1 MAYSD
6 ATDALQQLL
15 QLRSNGGSITSF
27 ARRVSTITNGLPYY
41 FVEVTSQNG
50 SRYAIQAYGDKA
62 TKLYYEVMTITG
74 NLPMLGSSTK
84 NVI

>member
-1 MAYSD
+1 MAYSY

-27 ARRVSTITNGLPYY
+27 ARRVSTIANGLPYY

-50 SRYAIQAYGDKA
+50 SQYTIQAYGDKA
-62 TKLYYEVMTITG
+62 TKLYDEVMKITG
-74 NLPMLGSSTK
+74 NLPILGGRTK
-84 NVI
+84 KM

>member
-27 ARRVSTITNGLPYY
+27 ARRVSTIANGLPYY

-50 SRYAIQAYGDKA
+50 SQYAIQAYGDKA
-62 TKLYYEVMTITG
+62 TKLYDEVMKITG
-74 NLPMLGSSTK
+74 NLPILGGRTK
-84 NVI
+84 KM

>member
-1 MAYSD
+1 MAYSY

-15 QLRSNGGSITSF
+15 QLRSNGASITSF
-27 ARRVSTITNGLPYY
+27 ARRVSTIANGLPYY

-62 TKLYYEVMTITG
+62 TKLYDEVMKITG
-74 NLPMLGSSTK
+74 NLPILGGRTK
-84 NVI
+84 KM

>member
-1 MAYSD
+1 MAYSY

-27 ARRVSTITNGLPYY
+27 ARRVSTIANGLPYY

-50 SRYAIQAYGDKA
+50 SQYAIQAYGDKA
-62 TKLYYEVMTITG
+62 TRLYDEVMKITG
-74 NLPMLGSSTK
+74 NLPILGGRTK
-84 NVI
+84 KM

>member
-1 MAYSD
+1 VAYSD

-27 ARRVSTITNGLPYY
+27 DRRVSTIANGLPYY

-50 SRYAIQAYGDKA
+50 SQYAIQAYGDKA
-62 TKLYYEVMTITG
+62 TKLYDEVMTITG
-74 NLPMLGSSTK
+74 NLPILGGRTK
-84 NVI
+84 KM

>member
-1 MAYSD
+1 MAYSY

-27 ARRVSTITNGLPYY
+27 ARRVSTIANGLPYY

-50 SRYAIQAYGDKA
+50 SQYAIQAYGDKA
-62 TKLYYEVMTITG
+62 TKLYDEVMKITG
-74 NLPMLGSSTK
+74 NLPILGGRTK
-84 NVI
+84 KM